1 MKRKFQMDQNKQIV
15 VSTHTRSNN
24 QEVKIASSRKKRYRN
39 AAEIS
44 PLCTAGKMLGNRL
57 PEGGFEDERSV
68 RRFLYS
74 PLDLC
79 MLEEQGGLKKGLK
92 IALCGGLVLCCE
104 ILPGWPRHPKRNPA
118 PMLLTPPPRE
128 SRTFKGSADK

>member
-1 MKRKFQMDQNKQIV
+1 MPELCKIVIVQDKKMHRLFEFVTLLKDYKLIKAYKLIIKRKFQMDQNKQIV

-57 PEGGFEDERSV
+57 PEGEA
-68 RRFLYS
+68 LKTK
-74 PLDLC
+74 DLC
-79 MLEEQGGLKKGLK
+79 ADSYIHPWTFVCWRNKGG
-92 IALCGGLVLCCE
+92 
-104 ILPGWPRHPKRNPA
+104 
-118 PMLLTPPPRE
+118 
-128 SRTFKGSADK
+128 